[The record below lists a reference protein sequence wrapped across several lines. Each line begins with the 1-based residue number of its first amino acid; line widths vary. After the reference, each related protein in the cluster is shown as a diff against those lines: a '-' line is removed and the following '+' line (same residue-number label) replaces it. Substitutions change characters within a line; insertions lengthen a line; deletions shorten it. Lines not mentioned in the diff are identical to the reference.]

1 MKDKDL
7 FQFDPDQFL
16 PSLAEA
22 VQAEY
27 EAVVGQLALS
37 AGHFRM
43 GHSSRNYI
51 DYVRQTF
58 GRAR

>member
-1 MKDKDL
+1 MR
-7 FQFDPDQFL
+7 PT
-16 PSLAEA
+16 S
-22 VQAEY
+22 QAEY

-51 DYVRQTF
+51 GYL
-58 GRAR
+58 RANMM